1 LAAAERAKEEEEEAA
16 AEKRAAAAAARG
28 QGEGEEEEE
37 DPNAMERAKF
47 DEFVAHLYT
56 CQSRDLIDKAA
67 EKFCYLNNKLNRR
80 KLARALFQVPRA
92 NHALLPYLARFVAVL
107 NPAMDDVAP
116 QLADM
121 LYGEF
126 RAFSRHRT
134 EGMMETKLRNVR
146 FQAELFKFKL
156 LRGLTIF
163 NIWQVC

>member
-1 LAAAERAKEEEEEAA
+1 MPKHLDA
-16 AEKRAAAAAARG
+16 
-28 QGEGEEEEE
+28 
-37 DPNAMERAKF
+37 
-47 DEFVAHLYT
+47 FVAHLYT